1 MTLCCCRR
9 RIRFSFFAEWAVACG
24 GAGLLEASGLGL
36 AALLIYR
43 CSAVFPAV
51 LLLTALAAHEVH
63 RPYWSYHYCTLCRA
77 FELDFGEGT
86 AGRTGFRLFRG

>member
-1 MTLCCCRR
+1 MRYAFDPVVFLEH
-9 RIRFSFFAEWAVACG
+9 SAVLT
-24 GAGLLEASGLGL
+24 AGGLGL

-43 CSAVFPAV
+43 CLAVFPAV

-77 FELDFGEGT
+77 FELDFGGGT
-86 AGRTGFRLFRG
+86 AGKAGFRLFRG